1 MTDNEERAKEC
12 GYRWRMRLD
21 PRAPWGYVGPYY
33 YDDDDKPVL
42 SSQLT
47 DGEKAAFAV
56 GVSEA
61 YAYMRAEGLIKED
74 DA

>member
-1 MTDNEERAKEC
+1 MTDNEHRAKEC

-47 DGEKAAFAV
+47 KGERAAFAM
-56 GVSEA
+56 GVTQA
-61 YAYMRAEGLIKED
+61 VRILQDEGAIEPD
-74 DA
+74 D

>member
-33 YDDDDKPVL
+33 YGDDDKPVL

-47 DGEKAAFAV
+47 KGERAAFAM
-56 GVSEA
+56 GVTEA
-61 YAYMRAEGLIKED
+61 LQYMRAEGLETD
-74 DA
+74 D

>member
-1 MTDNEERAKEC
+1 MTENEERARRQ
-12 GYRWRMRLD
+12 GFSWRTRSD

-33 YDDDDKPVL
+33 YNADGEPVL
-42 SSQLT
+42 SPQLT

-74 DA
+74 DH